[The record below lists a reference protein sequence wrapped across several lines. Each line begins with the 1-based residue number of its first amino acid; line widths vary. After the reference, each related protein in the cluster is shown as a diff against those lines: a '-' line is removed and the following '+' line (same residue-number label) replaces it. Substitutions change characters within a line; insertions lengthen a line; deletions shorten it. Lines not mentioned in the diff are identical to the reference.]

1 MNETVYWLWLS
12 MVFGTGSRR
21 IWEAMC
27 FFETA
32 TEAYCELSAEN
43 CRLNLTQEEIAN
55 IRSITLDQVR
65 SLMEESEKKGV
76 RAVGY
81 SSEEYPHQLRHIVN
95 PPAVLYY
102 KGDISCLKGTRTVTS
117 VGARYASDY
126 SLRAAE
132 EICSELARNGYV
144 IVSGFALGIDIAS
157 HLAAVS
163 ANRPTACVM
172 GCGVDVDYPKDN
184 FRFRDMILENG
195 GVFISEFPIGTPPH
209 SSNFPKRNRILSA
222 LGRVSVV
229 FEATDHS
236 GSLITANLSAEQG
249 REVFCLPPA
258 DIFSSAY
265 SGNILLLRDGATPL
279 YSAEDIMERFLIG
292 GVNEQEIR
300 EEMYTGIDTFGV
312 EPASSADKPKLDIT
326 RLARPKKGR
335 RKKKAEKITEHNE
348 VVEKKETEQNKAD
361 IIGSIPEGTLTDV
374 QESIVKLLEG
384 CSLHA
389 DVIMTKL
396 EIEPASLMVE
406 LTELEMLGIVK
417 ALPGKM
423 YSLC

>member
-1 MNETVYWLWLS
+1 M
-12 MVFGTGSRR
+12 
-21 IWEAMC
+21 
-27 FFETA
+27 
-32 TEAYCELSAEN
+32 
-43 CRLNLTQEEIAN
+43 
-55 IRSITLDQVR
+55 
-65 SLMEESEKKGV
+65 
-76 RAVGY
+76 
-81 SSEEYPHQLRHIVN
+81 
-95 PPAVLYY
+95 
-102 KGDISCLKGTRTVTS
+102 
-117 VGARYASDY
+117 
-126 SLRAAE
+126 
-132 EICSELARNGYV
+132 
-144 IVSGFALGIDIAS
+144 
-157 HLAAVS
+157 
-163 ANRPTACVM
+163 
-172 GCGVDVDYPKDN
+172 
-184 FRFRDMILENG
+184 
-195 GVFISEFPIGTPPH
+195 
-209 SSNFPKRNRILSA
+209 
-222 LGRVSVV
+222 

-312 EPASSADKPKLDIT
+312 EPASSTDKPKLDIT

-348 VVEKKETEQNKAD
+348 VVEEKETEQNKAD